1 MRSVVQSIRINKTV
15 DDAHGFNAYVK
26 SFGRVLNHGSLIAG
40 STKPLKP
47 TSVISYSSSV
57 ELDVVFRTVRL
68 NIDELG
74 TLLQTF
80 KVHVSRSHVMN
91 LFLFFFATY
100 ASYVLTAFCS

>member
-1 MRSVVQSIRINKTV
+1 MNSEQVSLESSAEAGERLCSPDINKTV
-15 DDAHGFNAYVK
+15 DDAYGFNACVK

-40 STKPLKP
+40 RTKPLKP

-74 TLLQTF
+74 TLL
-80 KVHVSRSHVMN
+80 
-91 LFLFFFATY
+91 
-100 ASYVLTAFCS
+100 